1 MSLLCLLLFA
11 ISDIAQVWPWGHE
24 TGIKES
30 GIYSPPVQVFCR
42 DEIDKNVIIII
53 TLFAISDI
61 AEVWPW
67 TEGAQG
73 IRLMLRKAPFVVP
86 PT

>member
-1 MSLLCLLLFA
+1 MSLWLLLFA
-11 ISDIAQVWPWGHE
+11 IGDIAQVWPWGHE
-24 TGIKES
+24 TGITES

-67 TEGAQG
+67 TQGAQV
-73 IRLMLRKAPFVVP
+73 IRLVLRKAPSIGP